1 MRLKI
6 EAARRQLGTALYLF
20 MEDMDPVSVQC
31 LAGGGGEVM
40 EFYALKLHGNSFMNV
55 IVQTHPEHDEK
66 KLRRARN
73 EFWNAFKHAGFHGG
87 QVERDDENLLARFD
101 EEMNIHALMM
111 GWTDYANAS
120 GHMPIE
126 AQVFQVWA
134 YARQPPKS
142 ARSRARDACCGMFPG
157 LDKVGMAEQKRRLK
171 TKIAE
176 MRGEWALM
184 GNPKTD
190 VRGLVLPW
198 REEAHNPASL
208 LSRVESL
215 KG

>member
-40 EFYALKLHGNSFMNV
+40 EFYAEKVHGKSFMNDL
-55 IVQTHPEHDEK
+55 IETHPHVDAAH
-66 KLRRARN
+66 LRRDRN
-73 EFWNAFKHAGFHGG
+73 SFWNAFKHARGHGKRG
-87 QVERDDENLLARFD
+87 ERDDESLLAEFD
-101 EEMNIHALMM
+101 EEMNVQALML
-111 GWTDYANAS
+111 GWTDYGNAT

-134 YARQPPKS
+134 FARKPPPSK
-142 ARSRARDACCGMFPG
+142 AERLVDECCRMFPK
-157 LDKVGMAEQKRRLK
+157 LDRAAMPEQKIRLK
-171 TKIAE
+171 SKIAE
-176 MRGEWALM
+176 MRQRWELM

-190 VRGLVLPW
+190 ARALVLPW
-198 REEAHNPASL
+198 SEKSHRPPQPFAVL
-208 LSRVESL
+208 
-215 KG
+215 GGG